1 MLMKI
6 LIIGNFSFLEYG
18 GAKTVANYIIDGY
31 KRAGHEADVLSFP
44 RTTGK
49 ISRIFSQF
57 LDVYNPAALMFLK
70 AEIKKR
76 RPDAVHLHNIHK
88 DLSAYSL
95 KLLSKM
101 KVPAIVTLH
110 ESWALCPGFNLENG
124 KDGKIR
130 CRPPM
135 SRYEIRFPLRNWL
148 IRKFLSCA
156 DYIFVPSEF
165 SRRQLLSHSYSAEKV
180 IKIYNGFDLNV
191 FSPIK
196 KPIVEKKEIK
206 VLFVGRPTAKK
217 GINWLKDAIN
227 DLNKEGLN
235 ILLDIVGGENSVS
248 YDKLPDFYREADMLI
263 QPSLVHETFGNS
275 VAEGMGCG
283 LPVIVSNM
291 GAMPEIL
298 GNAGLVV
305 NPGDRK
311 SLKKAIFDLAL
322 DARKRDELGKTGR
335 ERTEKMFDKNKMC
348 GEYLKYIEKISQ
360 KN

>member
-1 MLMKI
+1 MKI
-6 LIIGNFSFLEYG
+6 LVIGNFSFSEYG

-31 KRAGHEADVLSFP
+31 KRAGHETDVLSFP
-44 RTTGK
+44 RTSGK

-57 LDVYNPAALMFLK
+57 LDVYNPAALIFLK
-70 AEIKKR
+70 KEIKKR
-76 RPDAVHLHNIHK
+76 QPDAIHLHNIHK

-101 KVPAIVTLH
+101 RVPSIVTLH

-135 SRYEIRFPLRNWL
+135 SRYEIWFPLRNRL

-165 SRRQLLSHSYSAEKV
+165 SRRQLLNQHYPAEKV
-180 IKIYNGFDLNV
+180 IKIHNGFDLNV
-191 FSPIK
+191 FSPAPK
-196 KPIVEKKEIK
+196 SIVEEKEIK

-217 GINWLKDAIN
+217 GIDWLRGAVN

-235 ILLDIVGGENSVS
+235 ISLDIAGGENSVS
-248 YDKLPDFYREADMLI
+248 YDKLPVFYREADMLI

-283 LPVIVSNM
+283 LPVIVSDM
-291 GAMPEIL
+291 GAMPEVL
-298 GNAGLVV
+298 GNAGIVV
-305 NPGDRK
+305 NPGDKK
-311 SLKKAIFDLAL
+311 SLKKAILDLAL
-322 DARKRDELGKTGR
+322 DAQKRDELGKAGR
-335 ERTEKMFDKNKMC
+335 ERAEKMFDKNKMC
-348 GEYLKYIEKISQ
+348 GEYVKYIEKISQ

>member
-6 LIIGNFSFLEYG
+6 LVIGNFSFLEYG

-31 KRAGHEADVLSFP
+31 KRAGHEVDVLSFP
-44 RTTGK
+44 RTSGK

-57 LDVYNPAALMFLK
+57 LDVYNPVALMFLK
-70 AEIKKR
+70 KEIKKR
-76 RPDAVHLHNIHK
+76 QPDAVHLHNIHK

-95 KLLSKM
+95 KLLSKI
-101 KVPAIVTLH
+101 KVPSVVTLH

-124 KDGKIR
+124 KDGGIR

-191 FSPIK
+191 FSPVK

-206 VLFVGRPTAKK
+206 VLFVGRPTTKK

-227 DLNKEGLN
+227 DLNKEGFN
-235 ILLDIVGGENSVS
+235 ILLNIIGGENSVS
-248 YDKLPDFYREADMLI
+248 YDQLPSFYQEADMLV
-263 QPSLVHETFGNS
+263 QPSLVHETFGLTI
-275 VAEGMGCG
+275 AEAMSCG
-283 LPVIVSNM
+283 IPVIISNM
-291 GAMPEIL
+291 GAMPEVAEEAGIVVEP
-298 GNAGLVV
+298 GNQEG
-305 NPGDRK
+305 
-311 SLKKAIFDLAL
+311 LKKAIIELATNPEKRIRL
-322 DARKRDELGKTGR
+322 GLLGRKRAEIF
-335 ERTEKMFDKNKMC
+335 FDNRLMC
-348 GEYLKYIEKISQ
+348 RRYLDYIEKLV
-360 KN
+360 KKH